1 MAGIFSVKINFLA
14 EYLGDH
20 ASRSEQFDD
29 AQECISSYEAMPDQ
43 SLQEGISSGNT
54 LQDCSDHTTEPTS
67 YSSSL
72 TAEAVNL
79 ENPGTVTLTKD
90 LKPKTSVRRNRN
102 ALLNS
107 LANYGAV
114 GVAESAIKGEMKTKI
129 QVQDYSSSFDYGLN
143 CTDNISDHF
152 KSGIEVPLPNNVGRT
167 SVNDIKICLK
177 NTNSDF
183 QFREDDFPP
192 L

>member
-1 MAGIFSVKINFLA
+1 
-14 EYLGDH
+14 
-20 ASRSEQFDD
+20 
-29 AQECISSYEAMPDQ
+29 
-43 SLQEGISSGNT
+43 
-54 LQDCSDHTTEPTS
+54 
-67 YSSSL
+67 
-72 TAEAVNL
+72 
-79 ENPGTVTLTKD
+79 
-90 LKPKTSVRRNRN
+90 
-102 ALLNS
+102 